1 MYQDVLR
8 VVYSKLNPV
17 QQLSCHHVFD
27 EKPPSQFLVSKEL
40 LSRID
45 DIKGIN
51 GLVQL
56 GLTTGEY
63 EPCVT
68 AVLHY
73 ARLRGLYSPAY
84 ESQVRA
90 DYLDYDSNQRITR
103 LEYFIR
109 YPFLF
114 NEYKDST
121 KIYFWNY
128 LGLSQPLC

>member
-1 MYQDVLR
+1 MDLDQDVLR
-8 VVYSKLNPV
+8 VVFSKLNPV
-17 QQLSCHHVFD
+17 HQLSCYHVFD
-27 EKPPSQFLVSKEL
+27 EKPPSQYLVGKEL

-45 DIKGIN
+45 DVKGIN

-56 GLTTGEY
+56 GMTTGDY

-73 ARLRGLYSPAY
+73 ARLRGLYSPTY

-90 DYLDYDSNQRITR
+90 EYLDYDSNQRITR

-114 NEYKDST
+114 N
-121 KIYFWNY
+121 
-128 LGLSQPLC
+128 GC

>member
-1 MYQDVLR
+1 MDLDRDVLR
-8 VVYSKLNPV
+8 VVFSKLNPIH
-17 QQLSCHHVFD
+17 QLAYYHVFD
-27 EKPPSQFLVSKEL
+27 EKPPSQFAVSKEL

-56 GLTTGEY
+56 GMTTGDY

-90 DYLDYDSNQRITR
+90 EYLDYDSNQRITR

-114 NEYKDST
+114 EAVN
-121 KIYFWNY
+121 
-128 LGLSQPLC
+128 GC

>member
-1 MYQDVLR
+1 MNQDVLS
-8 VVYSKLNPV
+8 VVFSKLNPV
-17 QQLSCHHVFD
+17 HQLSCYHVFD
-27 EKPPSQFLVSKEL
+27 EKPPSQFTVSKEL

-45 DIKGIN
+45 DIKSIN
-51 GLVQL
+51 GLVHL
-56 GLTTGEY
+56 GMTTGDY

-73 ARLRGLYSPAY
+73 ARLRGLYSTAY

-90 DYLDYDSNQRITR
+90 EYLDYDSNQRITR

-114 NEYKDST
+114 EVVN
-121 KIYFWNY
+121 
-128 LGLSQPLC
+128 GC

>member
-1 MYQDVLR
+1 MNQDVLS
-8 VVYSKLNPV
+8 VVFSKLNPV
-17 QQLSCHHVFD
+17 EQLSSYHVFD
-27 EKPPSQFLVSKEL
+27 EPPPSQFIVSKEL

-45 DIKGIN
+45 NIKGIN

-56 GLTTGEY
+56 CMTTGEY
-63 EPCVT
+63 EPCVC

-90 DYLDYDSNQRITR
+90 EYLDYDSHQRMTR

-114 NEYKDST
+114 EVVNA
-121 KIYFWNY
+121 
-128 LGLSQPLC
+128 C